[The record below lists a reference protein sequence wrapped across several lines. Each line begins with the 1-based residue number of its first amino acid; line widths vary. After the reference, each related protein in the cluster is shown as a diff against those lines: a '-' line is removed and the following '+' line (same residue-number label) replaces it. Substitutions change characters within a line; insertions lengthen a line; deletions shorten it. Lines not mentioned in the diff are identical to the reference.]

1 MRLTDE
7 HIESALREIRLAL
20 LEADVNFQVV
30 KAFIDR
36 VRDKAT
42 DQTVL
47 KSLTPVQQV
56 VKIVRDELLAL
67 FGDAQGGLTKDA
79 PTPRVVLL
87 LGLQGSGKTTT
98 SGKLGRWL
106 KKQGKHPLMVSTDV
120 RRPAAIQQLAVVGEQ
135 AEVKVFAPETMDPV
149 ARASGALAEAKAKGF
164 DTVIVDTAGR
174 LHIDDELM
182 DELQAI
188 KEAVR
193 PSDLLYVADSMTGQD
208 AIKSAGEF
216 NRRVGVTGVVL
227 TKLDGDARGGAALS
241 VVSVVGV
248 PVAFIGSGETL
259 EDLELFH
266 PDRIVSRMLGMG
278 DVLSLIEKA
287 EQALDEGEAEK
298 LEEKLRK
305 NQFTLDDFKSQL
317 KTIRRMGPLESVL
330 GMIPGMGQMKELAQN
345 KPDEKQLGRVEAI
358 ISSMTAEERRN
369 DSIINGSPPQADCR
383 GQRHFRRGREPA
395 AEAVHRDAASA
406 QDDRTGWGSGHARHE
421 KHAGHE
427 EHAADGAGHAG
438 FCAGRHG
445 EEAEKGRALGAHEVT
460 VGFGLS
466 ILRLWA
472 QPRAQRSKAE
482 RLRPKTRRPETEML
496 VIRMRRVG
504 TTKKPYFRV
513 VVTEAKS
520 ARESS
525 FVENVGTYNPRSKPA
540 KVEIDKER
548 LQHWLKKGAQPSD
561 SVRTLIK
568 KHLTRDLS
576 APVAAPAGADARH
589 SDVGRGGQH
598 ARERPGQSCARRRRG
613 RGACAGRQ
621 AGLGEGPRVVAP
633 RHDGAGV
640 EDRTGRHGQDHRASG
655 ADGGGAANAG
665 RGYRRASWCSRAVG
679 YTGLTEFPS
688 PKAQRPVT
696 PNCPTPNLGVLGDWE
711 LGVIGGW
718 GLGVGS

>member
-1 MRLTDE
+1 LFESLSNRIQGAFSSLRGEVRLTPE

-36 VRDKAT
+36 VRDTAT
-42 DQTVL
+42 EQTVL

-67 FGDAQGGLTKDA
+67 FGDAEGGLKKDA
-79 PTPRVVLL
+79 PSPRVVLL

-135 AEVKVFAPETMDPV
+135 ADVKVYAPETMDPV
-149 ARASGALAEAKAKGF
+149 ARASGALTEARAKGF

-182 DELQAI
+182 GELQAI

-259 EDLELFH
+259 DDLELFH

-287 EQALDEGEAEK
+287 EAALDEGEAEK

-305 NQFTLDDFKSQL
+305 NQFTLDDFRSQL

-330 GMIPGMGQMKELAQN
+330 GMIPGMGQIKELAEN
-345 KPDEKQLGRVEAI
+345 KPDEKQLKRVEAI
-358 ISSMTAEERRN
+358 ISSMTAAERAN
-369 DSIINGSPPQADCR
+369 DSIINGS
-383 GQRHFRRGREPA
+383 RRKRIA
-395 AEAVHRDAASA
+395 A
-406 QDDRTGWGSGHARHE
+406 GSGTSVE
-421 KHAGHE
+421 
-427 EHAADGAGHAG
+427 D
-438 FCAGRHG
+438 
-445 EEAEKGRALGAHEVT
+445 VN
-460 VGFGLS
+460 
-466 ILRLWA
+466 RLLK
-472 QPRAQRSKAE
+472 QF
-482 RLRPKTRRPETEML
+482 TE
-496 VIRMRRVG
+496 MRRVIKMLGQGGVGAARHMKNLPKLAPG
-504 TTKKPYFRV
+504 TQGFAPGGTGKKR
-513 VVTEAKS
+513 
-520 ARESS
+520 
-525 FVENVGTYNPRSKPA
+525 
-540 KVEIDKER
+540 
-548 LQHWLKKGAQPSD
+548 KKGGPWG
-561 SVRTLIK
+561 LIK
-568 KHLTRDLS
+568 
-576 APVAAPAGADARH
+576 
-589 SDVGRGGQH
+589 
-598 ARERPGQSCARRRRG
+598 
-613 RGACAGRQ
+613 
-621 AGLGEGPRVVAP
+621 
-633 RHDGAGV
+633 
-640 EDRTGRHGQDHRASG
+640 
-655 ADGGGAANAG
+655 
-665 RGYRRASWCSRAVG
+665 SR
-679 YTGLTEFPS
+679 
-688 PKAQRPVT
+688 
-696 PNCPTPNLGVLGDWE
+696 
-711 LGVIGGW
+711 
-718 GLGVGS
+718 